1 MDSYNVQ
8 KLEVFMFVLFDM
20 DGVLVDSEPQ
30 WKLVEQEV
38 LASIGIHM
46 EIEELKKHAGAT
58 TFDFMTKIK
67 RLYPEKGLVVEEMV
81 DQVTLEMEKRLIQLP
96 LMRGVEA
103 FIDQL
108 QSDGVPMA
116 IASSS
121 ATPLIEAVIKTH
133 NLPITVYASGSEL
146 GLSKPHPEVFL
157 QAAKLLCADPW
168 QVLIIED
175 SVNGTIAGKAASMSV
190 AVVPESFPPR
200 AELAIANHAFESMID
215 VHDFYRQ
222 GGFDYLA

>member
-1 MDSYNVQ
+1 
-8 KLEVFMFVLFDM
+8 MFVLFDM

-38 LASIGIHM
+38 LASFGIHM

-58 TFDFMTKIK
+58 TFEFMTKMK

-81 DQVTLEMEKRLIQLP
+81 EHVISEMEKRLVQLP
-96 LMRGVEA
+96 LMSGVKE

-108 QSDGVPMA
+108 QTDGIPMA

-121 ATPLIEAVIKTH
+121 AIRLIEAVINTH
-133 NLPITVYASGSEL
+133 DLPITVYASGSEI

-157 QAAKLLCADPW
+157 HAAKLIGADPW

-175 SVNGTIAGKAASMSV
+175 SVNGTIAGKAASMAV
-190 AVVPESFPPR
+190 AVVPECFPPR
-200 AELAIANHAFESMID
+200 SELSIANHAFENMSD
-215 VHDFYRQ
+215 LHDFYRQ
-222 GGFDYLA
+222 GGFSYLE

>member
-1 MDSYNVQ
+1 
-8 KLEVFMFVLFDM
+8 MFVLFDM
-20 DGVLVDSEPQ
+20 DGVLIDSEPQ

-38 LASIGIHM
+38 LASFGIHM

-58 TFDFMTKIK
+58 TFEFMTKVN
-67 RLYPEKGLVVEEMV
+67 RLYPEKGLIVEEMV
-81 DQVTLEMEKRLIQLP
+81 DQVISEMEKRLIQLP
-96 LMRGVEA
+96 LMTGVRE

-108 QSDGVPMA
+108 QVDGVPMA

-121 ATPLIEAVIKTH
+121 AIRLIEAVIKTH
-133 NLPITVYASGSEL
+133 NLPIKVYASGSDI

-157 QAAKLLCADPW
+157 QAAKLIGADPW

-175 SVNGTIAGKAASMSV
+175 SVNGTIAGKAASMAV

-200 AELAIANHAFESMID
+200 SELSIANHAFENMSYL
-215 VHDFYRQ
+215 HDFYRQ
-222 GGFDYLA
+222 GGFSYLE

>member
-1 MDSYNVQ
+1 
-8 KLEVFMFVLFDM
+8 MFVLFDM

-38 LASIGIHM
+38 LAKFGIHM

-58 TFDFMTKIK
+58 TFDFMTKMN

-81 DQVTLEMEKRLIQLP
+81 DQVISEMEKRLVTLP
-96 LMRGVEA
+96 LMRGVKA

-108 QSDGVPMA
+108 QADAVPMA

-121 ATPLIEAVIKTH
+121 EI
-133 NLPITVYASGSEL
+133 

-157 QAAKLLCADPW
+157 QAAKRIGADPW

-200 AELAIANHAFESMID
+200 SELSIANHAFESMTD
-215 VHDFYRQ
+215 LHDFYRQ
-222 GGFDYLA
+222 GGFSYLD

>member
-1 MDSYNVQ
+1 
-8 KLEVFMFVLFDM
+8 MFVLFDM

-30 WKLVEQEV
+30 WKLVEQQV
-38 LASIGIHM
+38 LAKFGIHM

-58 TFDFMTKIK
+58 TFDFMTKMK
-67 RLYPEKGLVVEEMV
+67 RLYPEKGLVVEAMV
-81 DQVTLEMEKRLIQLP
+81 DQVISEMEKRLVTLP
-96 LMRGVEA
+96 LMRGVKS

-108 QSDGVPMA
+108 QGDGVPMA

-121 ATPLIEAVIKTH
+121 AIRLIEAVINTH
-133 NLPITVYASGSEL
+133 NLPITVYASGSEI

-157 QAAKLLCADPW
+157 QAAKMIGAEPW
-168 QVLIIED
+168 RVLIIED

-200 AELAIANHAFESMID
+200 PELSIANHAFESMTD
-215 VHDFYRQ
+215 LHDFYRQ
-222 GGFDYLA
+222 GGFSYLG

>member
-1 MDSYNVQ
+1 
-8 KLEVFMFVLFDM
+8 MFVLFDM

-38 LASIGIHM
+38 LAQFGIHM

-58 TFDFMTKIK
+58 TFDFMTKMK
-67 RLYPEKGLVVEEMV
+67 RLHPEKDLEVDEMV
-81 DQVTLEMEKRLIQLP
+81 ELVISEMEKRLVKLP
-96 LMRGVEA
+96 LMRGVKA

-108 QSDGVPMA
+108 HTDGVPMA

-121 ATPLIEAVIKTH
+121 AIRLIEAVINTH
-133 NLPITVYASGSEL
+133 NLPITVYASGSEI

-157 QAAKLLCADPW
+157 HAAKLIGADPW

-200 AELAIANHAFESMID
+200 SELSIANHAFESMAD
-215 VHDFYRQ
+215 LHDFYRQ
-222 GGFDYLA
+222 GGFSYLG